1 MDNISSY
8 IDHTLLKPEATGKD
22 IEKLCEEAINYRFAS
37 VCVNPYF
44 VPLASNLLMGTRINV
59 CMVIGFPLGAN
70 TTIIKVKETEE
81 AIQNGAD
88 EIDMVMNVG
97 ALKERNDQ
105 GVFQDIEDVVK
116 AAQGKIVKVI
126 LETCLLTKEEKKRA
140 CLLSKEAG
148 AHFVKTSTGLASGVA
163 TVEDVTLLRKVV
175 GDRMGVKASGGIR
188 DRKTA
193 IKMIESGAS
202 RIGTSSGV
210 QIVKS
215 DLISDNNGY

>member
-1 MDNISSY
+1 
-8 IDHTLLKPEATGKD
+8 
-22 IEKLCEEAINYRFAS
+22 
-37 VCVNPYF
+37 
-44 VPLASNLLMGTRINV
+44 
-59 CMVIGFPLGAN
+59 MVIGFPLGAN

>member
-1 MDNISSY
+1 M
-8 IDHTLLKPEATGKD
+8 
-22 IEKLCEEAINYRFAS
+22 
-37 VCVNPYF
+37 
-44 VPLASNLLMGTRINV
+44 
-59 CMVIGFPLGAN
+59 
-70 TTIIKVKETEE
+70 
-81 AIQNGAD
+81 
-88 EIDMVMNVG
+88 
-97 ALKERNDQ
+97 
-105 GVFQDIEDVVK
+105 
-116 AAQGKIVKVI
+116 
-126 LETCLLTKEEKKRA
+126 
-140 CLLSKEAG
+140 SKEAG